1 MALPQI
7 VTTLQAKRNEIEA
20 HIAELRRQ
28 IDKAERDLSS
38 VTAVLALYEV
48 SPETQTRFPAYAHL
62 NRLFAYG
69 EMFKLCKRA
78 LEEAGTPLNT
88 REIALAVIRMKGWDE
103 GDMQLRK
110 AVAYRLIQSLGTAVR
125 QGRIGDAGRRKN
137 VRVWML
143 IRPPEREKPA

>member
-20 HIAELRRQ
+20 YIAELRRQ

-38 VTAVLALYEV
+38 VTAVLALYDV

-69 EMFKLCKRA
+69 EMFNLCKQA
-78 LEEAGTPLNT
+78 LEEAGKPLNT
-88 REIALAVIRMKGWDE
+88 REIALAVIRMKGWDD

-110 AVAYRLIQSLGTAVR
+110 AVAYRLIQSLGTAAR
-125 QGRIGDAGRRKN
+125 QGRIAGVGKRQG
-137 VRVWML
+137 VRLWSL
-143 IRPPEREKPA
+143 

>member
-20 HIAELRRQ
+20 HIAELRRL
-28 IDKAERDLSS
+28 IEKAERDLSS

-69 EMFKLCKRA
+69 EMFQLCKAA
-78 LEEAGTPLNT
+78 LEDAGKPLTT
-88 REIALAVIRMKGWDE
+88 REIAIAVIGAKGWDVA
-103 GDMQLRK
+103 DVMLRK
-110 AVAYRLIQSLGTAVR
+110 AVAYRLIQSLTRAHA
-125 QGRIGDAGRRKN
+125 QGRIGDGAD
-137 VRVWML
+137 
-143 IRPPEREKPA
+143 A

>member
-78 LEEAGTPLNT
+78 LEEAGRPLNT
-88 REIALAVIRMKGWDE
+88 REIALAVIRMRGWNESDT
-103 GDMQLRK
+103 QLRR
-110 AVAYRLIQSLGTAVR
+110 AVAYRLIQSLGTAAR
-125 QGRIGDAGRRKN
+125 QGRIADVGRVKN
-137 VRVWML
+137 LRLWGVV
-143 IRPPEREKPA
+143 ADH